1 MIGGMS
7 RVVVQFRSRETDS
20 AASPACAKYPA
31 EWWFDPARFST
42 AVEICGRC
50 SMRGH
55 CLDQA
60 LRTGE
65 RLGVWG
71 GLTPEQRAALPDAVV
86 IPFRARSGVRR

>member
-7 RVVVQFRSRETDS
+7 NVVVQFPSRDTERD
-20 AASPACAKYPA
+20 ASPACAKHPA
-31 EWWFDPARFST
+31 EWWFDPARVAT

-50 SMRGH
+50 SMRAA

-60 LRTGE
+60 LRSGE

-86 IPFRARSGVRR
+86 IPFPGSGVGR

>member
-7 RVVVQFRSRETDS
+7 SVVVPFPSRDADS

-31 EWWFDPARFST
+31 EWWFDPASFAS

-50 SMRGH
+50 SMRPA

-71 GLTPEQRAALPDAVV
+71 GLTPEQRAALPDAAV
-86 IPFRARSGVRR
+86 IPLRAGIGDRG